1 MTAHALYRVKP
12 GTCEAGAVWRAPA
25 GDGMDKPG
33 PWVGRTFYFSTQWR
47 LRALT
52 LP

>member
-1 MTAHALYRVKP
+1 MTERTLYRVKP
-12 GTCEAGAVWRAPA
+12 GTCETEVVWRAPA
-25 GDGMDKPG
+25 GDELDTPG
-33 PWVGRTFYFSTQWR
+33 PWIGRTFIFATGWR